1 MATFAQCFVRGR
13 LPSGIVTLR
22 RRLVGAGH
30 AQAAVEFG
38 TILAV
43 ALFVLVVAGQFAF
56 IGGAARALLGQANYR
71 GASSMAMNPAA
82 NQSAAS
88 GYIAEHLEKRI
99 PHMT

>member
-1 MATFAQCFVRGR
+1 MATHAQCCVRGR
-13 LPSGIVTLR
+13 LQSGIVTLR

-56 IGGAARALLGQANYR
+56 IGEAARALGQANYR
-71 GASSMAMNPAA
+71 GARSMAMNPAA

-88 GYIAEHLEKRI
+88 GYITEHIEKRI